1 MLLNDFESLF
11 NPRKWHSTKENL
23 NFEKYLIHLV
33 LIVPSKRLKIKNGEK
48 EGSRTIV

>member
-1 MLLNDFESLF
+1 MNDFELF
-11 NPRKWHSTKENL
+11 NPRKWHSTETKENL

-48 EGSRTIV
+48 EGSRTIL